1 METKD
6 DNYKQ
11 ITKSNVTIRKSREQ
25 RVGIIGIISF
35 EDFEDLKGVIS
46 SNQTGGFPLT
56 SRRGNKYIL
65 IIYNY
70 DSNSIHAVAI
80 PSRYRENIVR
90 GYDHVY
96 TELKSAGIVPSLHKL
111 DNEVSKLAIQ

>member
-1 METKD
+1 MQIED
-6 DNYKQ
+6 ENYKK
-11 ITKSNVTIRKSREQ
+11 ITTSDATIKQSREQ
-25 RVGIIGIISF
+25 RVGIIGTISW
-35 EDFEDLKGVIS
+35 EDFEELKGVIS
-46 SNQTGGFPLT
+46 SDQTGGFPLT

-90 GYDHVY
+90 GY
-96 TELKSAGIVPSLHKL
+96 EQI
-111 DNEVSKLAIQ
+111 